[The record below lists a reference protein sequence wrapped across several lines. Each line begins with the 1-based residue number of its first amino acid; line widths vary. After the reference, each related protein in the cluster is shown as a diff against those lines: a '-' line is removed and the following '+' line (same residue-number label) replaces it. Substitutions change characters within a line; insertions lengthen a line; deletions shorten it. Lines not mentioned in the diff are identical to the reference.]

1 MLHCL
6 YAFTFNFR
14 LLTGT
19 PANANIFRADA
30 NVFLVMPTIRSANAN
45 ANANLFDWAKMA
57 KLPTVTLPPFPPIRR
72 LFPALPPNSEFFV
85 SRFRRF
91 RHC

>member
-19 PANANIFRADA
+19 PANANRCSPNANIFRADA
-30 NVFLVMPTIRSANAN
+30 NVFLVMSTIRSANAN

-57 KLPTVTLPPFPPIRR
+57 KLPTVTLPPLPP
-72 LFPALPPNSEFFV
+72 LPPNSKFFV